1 MTVEMPDWVS
11 NTPSAPIHQKRPGSE
26 LVRPFTAQQ
35 LQQLGGELVEQFL
48 KRVVLALAGLFVPG
62 QLGAAFDQLKHWAD
76 NLGDRIVTDINNNA
90 GIDLSSWDA
99 FVDSLNDG
107 KGIDLPFITAFMS
120 GAQAFF
126 GDIDFTVPDFDPE
139 DAARE
144 FVRTVVQPFI
154 NTISRIT
161 AALLGPLPI
170 GLLTDETT
178 TLLYEGG
185 FDDPVTIVEGDGVT
199 HDATDGAPGST
210 PLGCARVACDGSFK
224 IRRTEPQPVA
234 KDWVLKAGA
243 DVKYESVVA
252 AAGSNAVRVEI
263 VPYMGEGN
271 PQAAVWMAS
280 DESPTGTEPWGGLNA
295 WGSYTVPEGVTH
307 VSVQWVVAS
316 EATGG
321 VVKFDNVYLQATQKI
336 PQAFTKDLPE
346 DLASLLNF
354 VRTWVESALSAL
366 GITPSG
372 NLLDDIFDLSDEIE
386 WIRDRAQ
393 EGVQDAAE
401 ALSNLATLANNLL
414 HNPGA
419 VLGQLGQDLVE
430 NLEDDLADAGDA
442 IADVFDDI
450 RNTWRDIF
458 NAITG
463 RSQDTTS
470 REEAAAQVAELAAT
484 TAANAALLAQLQA
497 IADGEGNGGVTG
509 SDDFEREN
517 ATDIGPGWD
526 QTYSAS
532 TATGGKYVIA
542 DGHQAALVPV
552 GSATQI
558 GRFIRSLDQV
568 DARTET
574 DFQKVT
580 VVLGTQVAQSN
591 ATDRIYGRVSDD
603 GTQYVFAEIGQGN
616 SFPTRIRMGY
626 NIGAGEVITYTAEF
640 SAARSPG
647 QIWALLCGSGANA
660 RVFGLSLGG
669 SIMAGWSDT
678 GNVTGLGAGFRRWG
692 WGGASATFFGALK
705 LPSAITRVTIAD
717 NTPVPVLGTTFR
729 AYRASTTAVSFT
741 LDNAS
746 ARLENVFDTLEY
758 ISSDLVW
765 NPATGTLTVSKTG
778 TYLVSGRLA
787 ANADITTST
796 ILSMDVFVNGVR
808 KIRTGDKLVAASGL
822 GSGSGNDREVAGV
835 AGVYLQAG
843 DQVAMWLYINQRSSG
858 SSVTFPVVG
867 DAGGINTWFAV
878 TKVA

>member
-1 MTVEMPDWVS
+1 MPDMPEIPGFNLPATSW
-11 NTPSAPIHQKRPGSE
+11 PGSGFKGGITPGEWTQERVDAYRQQIIE
-26 LVRPFTAQQ
+26 LILRQ
-35 LQQLGGELVEQFL
+35 
-48 KRVVLALAGLFVPG
+48 VVLALRNTLNPG
-62 QLGAAFDQLKHWAD
+62 KAFDQLRDWAD
-76 NLGDRIVTDINNNA
+76 TLGDEFVDQIRDNA
-90 GIDLSSWDA
+90 GIDLSSWEA
-99 FVDSLNDG
+99 FVASLDDDR
-107 KGIDLPFITAFMS
+107 GIDLPFLAAFIA
-120 GAQAFF
+120 GAQQFF
-126 GDIDFTVPDFDPE
+126 GAIDFTDPDFDPE

-144 FVRTVVQPFI
+144 FVRTIVQPFLNI
-154 NTISRIT
+154 VSRILPG
-161 AALLGPLPI
+161 LLGPLPI
-170 GLLTDETT
+170 GLLTDEKL
-178 TLLYEGG
+178 TLLLEGG
-185 FDDPVTIVEGDGVT
+185 FDDPVTIVEGSGWT
-199 HDATDGAPGST
+199 HDATDGATT
-210 PLGCARVACDGSFK
+210 PLGCAVVECDGQWHIMS
-224 IRRTEPQPVA
+224 TEPQPVSPG
-234 KDWVLKAGA
+234 WVLKAGA
-243 DVKYESVVA
+243 QVKYENVEA
-252 AAGSNAVRVEI
+252 EPESNAVRIEL
-263 VPYMGEGN
+263 VPYNGDTPGV
-271 PQAAVWMAS
+271 AVWLAS
-280 DESPTGTEPWGGLNA
+280 DESPSGSHDWDELNA
-295 WGSYTVPEGVTH
+295 WGSYTVPASGVTH
-307 VSVQWVVAS
+307 VSVQTVVS
-316 EATGG
+316 DEATAGR
-321 VVKFDNVYLQATQKI
+321 VKVDNVYLQATQKI
-336 PQAFTKDLPE
+336 PQGFTKDLPE

-419 VLGQLGQDLVE
+419 VLGQIGQDLVE

-463 RSQDTTS
+463 RSQDTTT

-517 ATDIGPGWD
+517 TTDIGPGWD
-526 QTYSAS
+526 QAYSAS

-552 GSATQI
+552 GSATQN
-558 GRFIRSLDQV
+558 GRFTRSLDQP

-580 VVLGTQVAQSN
+580 IVLGTQVAQSN
-591 ATDRIYGRVSDD
+591 AVDRIYGRVSDD
-603 GTQYVFAEIGQGN
+603 GTQYVFAELGQGN
-616 SFPTRIRMGY
+616 SFPTRIRLGY
-626 NIGAGEVITYTAEF
+626 NIGAGEVITYSGE
-640 SAARSPG
+640 SSVARSPG

-660 RVFGLSLGG
+660 RVFGMSLGG
-669 SIMAGWSDT
+669 STIAGWSDT
-678 GNVTGLGAGFRRWG
+678 GNVTGLGVGFRRWG

-705 LPSAITRVTIAD
+705 LPSAITRVTVAD

-729 AYRASTTAVSFT
+729 AYRASTSAVSFT

-746 ARLENVFDTLEY
+746 ARLENVFDTLDY

-765 NPATGTLTVSKTG
+765 NPATGTLTVTKTG

-787 ANADITTST
+787 ANADITTSS
-796 ILSMDVFVNGVR
+796 ILSMEVFVNGAR
-808 KIRTGDKLVAASGL
+808 KIRTGDKLVAASGI

-843 DQVAMWLYINQRSSG
+843 DQVAMWLYINQRSAG
-858 SSVTFPVVG
+858 NSVTFPVVG